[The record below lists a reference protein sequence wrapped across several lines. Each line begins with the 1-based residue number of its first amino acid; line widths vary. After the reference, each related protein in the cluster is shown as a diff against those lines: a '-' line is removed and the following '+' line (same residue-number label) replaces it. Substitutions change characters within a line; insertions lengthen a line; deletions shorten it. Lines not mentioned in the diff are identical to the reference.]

1 MSDTRF
7 AVLDQLDQLE
17 DVFLEGSRVPFS
29 GGRLVN
35 ENDAVELLD
44 AIREALPGEVERA
57 AQLLERRDSFINTAK
72 QQAEELVQQGRRQ
85 HDQLVSSASVR
96 QEAER
101 QVNDLREQTRQQCE
115 TLLKTTRQQGAA
127 LEQEMQAKLAQQEQ
141 QFTARR

>member
-1 MSDTRF
+1 MSDIRF

-44 AIREALPGEVERA
+44 AIREALPGEVARA

-72 QQAEELVQQGRRQ
+72 QQAEELVQQGKRQ
-85 HDQLVSSASVR
+85 HEQLVSSATVR
-96 QEAER
+96 QR
-101 QVNDLREQTRQQCE
+101 PN
-115 TLLKTTRQQGAA
+115 
-127 LEQEMQAKLAQQEQ
+127 
-141 QFTARR
+141 AR